1 MNYRL
6 FRAINGLAGN
16 SVVDAFMK
24 IAAKYLIVVVFVG
37 LACLCVQR
45 IRRRQWRP
53 VIATGAALVTTF
65 LFGLAEAALHS
76 EKRPFQ
82 SHHVHQLISHAPG
95 QSFPSDHATAA
106 FGVALAVIAF
116 LSRRWGV
123 ALLAVALLIG
133 FARVYDGIH
142 YPSDIAGGIL
152 AAVLGVGVV
161 LLIERR
167 SSAG

>member
-1 MNYRL
+1 
-6 FRAINGLAGN
+6 
-16 SVVDAFMK
+16 MK
-24 IAAKYLIVVVFVG
+24 FAAKYLIVVVFIG

-161 LLIERR
+161 FLIERR
-167 SSAG
+167 SSAD